1 MSIILFIL
9 LCDTC
14 NMYLFDG
21 NRILL
26 KYILYIILVYS
37 IYKLPQIILQL
48 YYRICNLLMVIES
61 SLLLYITSIK
71 YIVYVRYSILFYT
84 DKVGMCNVLMVI
96 E

>member
-1 MSIILFIL
+1 
-9 LCDTC
+9 
-14 NMYLFDG
+14 MYLFGG

-26 KYILYIILVYS
+26 KYTLYIILVYS